1 MYKIIITP
9 YFRPRRR
16 YGYWTQEFEI
26 IPSLRVLSRLVTQA
40 REDLTKSME
49 NGTVDT
55 TEENI
60 FLRDAV
66 YPKCLLVIE
75 GAKTVPK
82 PHPRG
87 NLKIH
92 TIIRSE
98 KILGD
103 IALKDLEVS

>member
-1 MYKIIITP
+1 MYEIIITP
-9 YFRPRRR
+9 YFRPRRKHS
-16 YGYWTQEFEI
+16 YWSQKFEI

-40 REDLTKSME
+40 REDLTKNIE

-75 GAKTVPK
+75 GAKTLPK

-87 NLKIH
+87 KVTIH
-92 TIIRSE
+92 TIIRAA
-98 KILGD
+98 KVLGD